1 MVSSPKPRTDGGPA
15 AGAKALLR
23 WFDARQRH
31 DVAWR
36 GERDPYALLVAEVMT
51 QQTRAETAA
60 AYHRRFMHRFP
71 DLRTLAEAEEDEVL
85 RCWEGLGYY
94 ARARNLRSAAR
105 HVVSEYGGRIP
116 RSVPELRTLPGVGPY
131 TAGALA
137 SVAFGL
143 VEPAVD
149 GNARRVL
156 SRLGDLDRASPSALD
171 RAART
176 LLCEAPE
183 RPGDVNQALM
193 DLGSHVCTPRRPR
206 CDDCPLSGGCLAL
219 RRGTVEERPARKKRS
234 RPSRRVEVAALVR
247 RDGRILALR
256 RPSNGLLGGL
266 WDFPSVALPAAPAAS
281 ASTTPEAAL
290 TTALRRN
297 LGLECRVGGEIRV
310 LRHAFSHVR
319 LRLAVHRA
327 SWRSGEVTGSPVHR
341 WLAAGELGDLAFP
354 IYLRRLIDEEL
365 SPR

>member
-1 MVSSPKPRTDGGPA
+1 MPRPPPRIIGVSCA
-15 AGAKALLR
+15 A
-23 WFDARQRH
+23 
-31 DVAWR
+31 
-36 GERDPYALLVAEVMT
+36 
-51 QQTRAETAA
+51 
-60 AYHRRFMHRFP
+60 FP
-71 DLRTLAEAEEDEVL
+71 DLRALAEAEEDEVL

-94 ARARNLRSAAR
+94 ARARNLRLAAR
-105 HVVSEYGGRIP
+105 RAVSEYGGRIP

-156 SRLGDLDRASPSALD
+156 SRLGDFERASPPVLD
-171 RAART
+171 RAARA
-176 LLCEAPE
+176 LLREAPE

-193 DLGSHVCTPRRPR
+193 DLGSRVCTPRRPR
-206 CDDCPLSGGCLAL
+206 CGDCPLSSGCLAL
-219 RRGTVEERPARKKRS
+219 RRGTVEERPSRKR
-234 RPSRRVEVAALVR
+234 RPPPPRRVEVAALLR

-266 WDFPSVALPAAPAAS
+266 WDFPAVALPAPTASVSPAA
-281 ASTTPEAAL
+281 TLTAAL
-290 TTALRRN
+290 RQD
-297 LGLECRVGGEIRV
+297 LGLRCRVGEEVRV
-310 LRHAFSHVR
+310 LRHVFSHFR

-327 SWRSGEVTGSPVHR
+327 SWRSGEVTGSRVHR

-354 IYLRRLIDEEL
+354 VYLRRLIDEEL
-365 SPR
+365 SPRQAR